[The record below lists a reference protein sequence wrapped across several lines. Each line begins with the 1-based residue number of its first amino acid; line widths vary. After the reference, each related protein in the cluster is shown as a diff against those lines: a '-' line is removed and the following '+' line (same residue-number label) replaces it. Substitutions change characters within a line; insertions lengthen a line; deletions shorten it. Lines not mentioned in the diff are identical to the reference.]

1 MRKHQLRFDHRDYL
15 VFSYNSI
22 SDYLADAE
30 DTDKNDLGHEA
41 GFSHWKGTKSW
52 EEAVEL
58 ARFGWTEVAKEMT
71 AQLKVALKNTKTDEI
86 IKNVLDVCGY
96 QANVPM
102 YLVGVPTN
110 MIRQNRVRQKAK
122 VVNVIKPMGAT
133 ANVSREQY
141 VKAGVE
147 CMRIINALEKRGY
160 AVNLFIASASRV
172 SGRYATILVKVKS
185 SNERLNVSKMAFFLA
200 SPSVH
205 RRFNFS
211 LIQKHVS
218 HGGSVGGT
226 QDPCTAREMMKV
238 IESAKIVGPCYTLD
252 SSLGQGFTGKSAEDM
267 VDSMVKHFEK

>member
-1 MRKHQLRFDHRDYL
+1 MRKHTLEFHHRQYQ
-15 VFSYNSI
+15 VYTYNSI
-22 SDYLADAE
+22 SDYLEDAE
-30 DTDKNDLGHEA
+30 DTSEHDMGHDTYDP
-41 GFSHWKGTKSW
+41 HWKGTKSW

-58 ARFGWTEVAKEMT
+58 ARYGWDEVAKDMT

-86 IKNVLDVCGY
+86 VKNVLDVCGY

-102 YLVGVPTN
+102 YLAGVPTN

-147 CMRIINALEKRGY
+147 CMRIINALEKKGY
-160 AVNLFIASASRV
+160 AVNLFIASASKV
-172 SGRYATILVKVKS
+172 NDRYATFMVKVKS
-185 SNERLNVSKMAFFLA
+185 SSERLNVSKLAFFLA

-218 HGGSVGGT
+218 HGGTVGGT
-226 QDPCTAREMMKV
+226 QDPWTARDMMKV
-238 IESAKIVGPCYTLD
+238 IEDAKIVGPSYTLD

-267 VDSMVKHFEK
+267 VDSMVRAFEK

>member
-1 MRKHQLRFDHRDYL
+1 MRKHVLEFHHSKYQVYM
-15 VFSYNSI
+15 YNSI
-22 SDYLADAE
+22 SDYLADAD
-30 DTDKNDLGHEA
+30 DTSKSDIGH
-41 GFSHWKGTKSW
+41 STYDPSWIGTKTW

-58 ARFGWTEVAKEMT
+58 ARHGWDEVAKDMT
-71 AQLKVALKNTKTDEI
+71 AKLKVALKNTKADEVV
-86 IKNVLDVCGY
+86 KNVLDVCGY

-133 ANVSREQY
+133 ANVSRKQY
-141 VKAGVE
+141 VNAGVE
-147 CMRIINALEKRGY
+147 CMRIVSALEKKGY
-160 AVNLFIASASRV
+160 AVNLYIASASHV
-172 SGRYATILVKVKS
+172 GSGYATFMVKLKS
-185 SNERLNVSKMAFFLA
+185 SNERLNVSKLAFFLA

-226 QDPCTAREMMKV
+226 QDPWTARDMMKV
-238 IESAKIVGPCYTLD
+238 IEDAGIVGKSYTLD

-267 VDSMVKHFEK
+267 VDSMIKAFEK

>member
-1 MRKHQLRFDHRDYL
+1 MRKHVLEFHHRQYQ
-15 VFSYNSI
+15 VYSYNSI

-30 DTDKNDLGHEA
+30 DTDKHDLGHNS
-41 GFSHWKGTKSW
+41 FSPHWTGTKSW

-133 ANVSREQY
+133 SNVSREQY

-160 AVNLFIASASRV
+160 AVNLFIASASEV
-172 SGRYATILVKVKS
+172 GSKYATFLVKVKS
-185 SNERLNVSKMAFFLA
+185 SNERLNVSKLAFFLA

-218 HGGSVGGT
+218 HGGSVGST
-226 QDPCTAREMMKV
+226 QDPWTAREMMKV
-238 IESAKIVGPCYTLD
+238 IENAKIVGPSYTLD